1 MYEQCESDPYSYY
14 YDIFVKQF
22 LQTLGQLSAGLLTST
37 LAIPVYSYYVRRNN
51 IQKNKAE
58 YENVHEEDLNDTQK
72 DGGYQGDDED
82 ELNKDNQEEE
92 DDGNDSESSSDSL

>member
-58 YENVHEEDLNDTQK
+58 YENVDEEDLNDTQK
-72 DGGYQGDDED
+72 DTGYQGDDED
-82 ELNKDNQEEE
+82 ELNKNNQEE
-92 DDGNDSESSSDSL
+92 DDGNDSDSSSDSL